1 MGNHTSAMNWQLAGV
16 VGLVSTIASLLF
28 GHAWVISDYLIRPG
42 CCSDLLASR
51 RDLPQFSRMIPGDME
66 AELSLPVEQLS
77 FESQDDPANP
87 SRGASI
93 AGWLIPA
100 EGSDR
105 GGVVLVHDTGADS
118 RQMLSLVTTWNR
130 QGYHCL
136 LLETQEAADAQ
147 TYLGLVA
154 QYDVLAA
161 VAQLKTMTTSKRI
174 VTMGYGEGAAA
185 ALFAAQKS
193 MEVDAVVLV
202 DLHAES
208 DPLMQK
214 RADTLLNDIQN
225 IDGTVTGHAKL
236 MAVRSSGFVFLNE
249 DVTSIVSTLASHIAV
264 IRSSSWLTW
273 LHGHSDPLKGIHR
286 LSPRGMLIVQSK
298 QAFGKSTVPIQK
310 LYHRAGQCTPKS
322 ANLPE
327 ESAHPDDLSTDAQFS
342 KSLSAFLNE
351 LD

>member
-136 LLETQEAADAQ
+136 LLETQ
-147 TYLGLVA
+147 
-154 QYDVLAA
+154 
-161 VAQLKTMTTSKRI
+161 
-174 VTMGYGEGAAA
+174 EGAAA